1 MKLNPIRFRVLNFRN
16 IDDSGWIPLEQ
27 VTAFVGRNEAGKT
40 ALLKALHKFHPAV
53 EEPYSAQRE
62 FPRDRFTAI
71 EGGRSFEMGA
81 AVDGD
86 SWSFGD
92 REPVAVAGH
101 GSIEP
106 PRMQALDDSVT
117 GGTTPQVNEVE
128 SAPVSRKPS
137 FIERMTGSMRGSTQR
152 NRTREPAADSV
163 EDGFHHAD
171 GSRDAGGP
179 TLLHDSFSNEDNLNI
194 PSFLRRRE

>member
-1 MKLNPIRFRVLNFRN
+1 MSSRLPPV
-16 IDDSGWIPLEQ
+16 
-27 VTAFVGRNEAGKT
+27 
-40 ALLKALHKFHPAV
+40 V
-53 EEPYSAQRE
+53 EEVAAPEVADE
-62 FPRDRFTAI
+62 EEPGEPVEPRDRFTAI